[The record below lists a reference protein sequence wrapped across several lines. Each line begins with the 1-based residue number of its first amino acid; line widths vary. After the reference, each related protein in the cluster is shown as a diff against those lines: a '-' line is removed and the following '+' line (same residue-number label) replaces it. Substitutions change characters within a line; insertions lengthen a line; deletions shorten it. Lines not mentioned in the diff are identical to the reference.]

1 MTQMRKSVS
10 ESLSP
15 CPVWCLKIWYFNK
28 VCGEEKTPQ
37 SQVQDHSALYPSRP
51 LRNLTETLKNQKSPL
66 FFLFFSG

>member
-28 VCGEEKTPQ
+28 VCGEEK
-37 SQVQDHSALYPSRP
+37 P
-51 LRNLTETLKNQKSPL
+51 LRVRCRIIVHFTPPDLSETLQKP
-66 FFLFFSG
+66 